1 MARAAL
7 HFRDVLALC
16 SHLPGVE
23 ESTSYGTPSI
33 KVKGRMMIRLK
44 EDGETIVLRTPFVV
58 RDHLMFTQPEIFFIT
73 DHYKG
78 YPAVLVNLARVRK
91 KQLKELL
98 EATWREQATPKLIAQ
113 YDAQ

>member
-1 MARAAL
+1 
-7 HFRDVLALC
+7 
-16 SHLPGVE
+16 
-23 ESTSYGTPSI
+23 
-33 KVKGRMMIRLK
+33 MIRLK

-73 DHYKG
+73 DHYKD